1 LKKQKETTMNL
12 KQDHNKL
19 KTDITVAQ
27 NRIKDLETRREI
39 LNGAIQDI
47 LKDKRRIDKLN
58 MELDDAI
65 TGKNVTEEMQK
76 KRIKNEERKM
86 RIKYEKNLDNLRTN
100 GSIMMDKT
108 ADEEG
113 KSKIVLDQKLQIE

>member
-1 LKKQKETTMNL
+1 MNL